1 MKNVMT
7 RGFTLIEL
15 LVVIAIIGIL
25 AAVVLGSL
33 NDARDGGQDA
43 SIKQSAASARTTAEI
58 EYNASGFTYAGVCAE
73 LSDLLAAMA
82 SGRAETTNTP
92 VLGGVSSATTV
103 TCNNTAAGY
112 ALTAPLNV
120 TTGANVLWCVD
131 STGAVGVRAAD
142 ILGSG
147 TDIAC

>member
-1 MKNVMT
+1 MKNIMT

-58 EYNASGFTYAGVCAE
+58 EYNASGFTYLDVCDD
-73 LSDLLAAMA
+73 LTDLLAAMA
-82 SGRAETTNTP
+82 SGRAETNNTP
-92 VLGGVSSATTV
+92 VIGAQSSATTV
-103 TCNNTAAGY
+103 TCNDSAAGY

-131 STGAVGVRAAD
+131 STGAVGVRAAGILANAGD
-142 ILGSG
+142 IQ
-147 TDIAC
+147 C